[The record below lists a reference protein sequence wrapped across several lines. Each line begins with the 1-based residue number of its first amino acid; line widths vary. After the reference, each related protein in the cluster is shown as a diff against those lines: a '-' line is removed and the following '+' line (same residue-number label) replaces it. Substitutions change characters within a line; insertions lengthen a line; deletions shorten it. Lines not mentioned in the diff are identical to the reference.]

1 MKSRHHLQHYGV
13 MDNGNI
19 EMDDQKNWSSS
30 SSSSNSQD

>member
-1 MKSRHHLQHYGV
+1 LQHYGV

-30 SSSSNSQD
+30 SSGSNS